1 LEADVRKANE
11 ATRQAWNR
19 NAAFW
24 DERMGEGNDFVE
36 VLLWPATERLLGLR
50 PGERVLD
57 VACGN
62 GLTSRRLA
70 ALRAAVVAFDFAE
83 LPIRHCSLFID
94 SLFIVH
100 CSLFIDSRMQLP
112 VRPGER

>member
-1 LEADVRKANE
+1 MTTLLENALTNGENVRKANE
-11 ATRQAWNR
+11 ETCAAWNR

-36 VLLWPATERLLGLR
+36 VLLWPAIERLLELR
-50 PGERVLD
+50 AGERVLD

-70 ALRAAVVAFDFAE
+70 ALGAEVVAFNFAE
-83 LPIRHCSLFID
+83 EMIARGL
-94 SLFIVH
+94 
-100 CSLFIDSRMQLP
+100 
-112 VRPGER
+112 ERTSERREHIK